1 MSTLLRY
8 FAREIYLATIL
19 VLLAF
24 AGLFAFFDFINELDD
39 LGKGDYQL
47 GDAAVYVLL
56 LLPGR
61 IYELL
66 PVAVL
71 IGTLYVLATFSRHSE
86 ITVMRASGLSTAALM
101 RMLALIGSVLV
112 ALTFIVGEYLA
123 PPAETAAQEWRLN
136 ATKAN
141 VSQQLRSGLWVK
153 DGKLVINVRTLLADR
168 SMVNTRVYEFG
179 EGYQLRSISEARRG
193 VHDGK
198 THWRLLDVTRTRFLG
213 DRTEV
218 EHVDEISWRSDL
230 SPEVLGVLM
239 VSPEHMPLAKLW
251 TYVRHLRDNQ
261 QRSDRYEIA
270 LWKKVIYPFAVLVM
284 MALALP
290 FGFIHDRMGA
300 ASARIFLGIM
310 LGVGFHLLNGLFSNL
325 GMINAWPPL
334 LAALTPSLLF
344 LGAAAAILRY
354 VERR

>member
-8 FAREIYLATIL
+8 FAREIYLATAL

-61 IYELL
+61 VYELL
-66 PVAVL
+66 PIAVL
-71 IGTLYVLATFSRHSE
+71 IGTLYVLATFARHSE
-86 ITVMRASGLSTAALM
+86 ITVMRAAGLSTAALM
-101 RMLALIGSVLV
+101 RMLVLIGSVLV
-112 ALTFIVGEYLA
+112 ALTFVVGEYFA
-123 PPAETAAQEWRLN
+123 PPAENAAQEWRLN

-153 DGKLVINVRTLLADR
+153 DGRMVINVRTMLADR

-179 EGYQLRSISEARRG
+179 ENYELRSISQASRG

-198 THWRLLDVTRTRFLG
+198 GRWQLLDVTRTSFHES
-213 DRTEV
+213 RTEV
-218 EHVDEISWRSDL
+218 EHLEEIFWRSDL

-239 VSPEHMPLAKLW
+239 VGPEHMPFAKLW

-270 LWKKVIYPFAVLVM
+270 LWKKLIYPFAVLVM

-325 GMINAWPPL
+325 GMINAWPPWL
-334 LAALTPSLLF
+334 VALTPSLLF
-344 LGAAAAILRY
+344 LLAAALILRV